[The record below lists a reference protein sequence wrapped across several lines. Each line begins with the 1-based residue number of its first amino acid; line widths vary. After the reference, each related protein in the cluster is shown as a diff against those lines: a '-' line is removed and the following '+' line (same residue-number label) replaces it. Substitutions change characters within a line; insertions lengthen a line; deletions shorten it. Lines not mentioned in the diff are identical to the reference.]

1 MDRIF
6 LHDLRIETIVGVWDW
21 EKQMPQTLSIDLE
34 MAADIKAAAAVDKL
48 EATLNYKAVA
58 NRVREF
64 VKESRFDLIETMV
77 EGIAELIMTEFEV
90 PWVKVVLHKPFAIR
104 GSKDVGIIIERGSLD

>member
-6 LHDLRIETIVGVWDW
+6 LKDLRIETLVGVWKW

-48 EATLNYKAVA
+48 DATLNYKAVT
-58 NRVREF
+58 NSVRGF
-64 VKESRFDLIETMV
+64 VQESRFELIETMA
-77 EGIAELIMTEFEV
+77 EGIASLIMTEFDV
-90 PWVKVVLHKPFAIR
+90 PWVKVVLHKPHAIR